1 MKNKNSW
8 KYVIK
13 DMKKRNKWGMK
24 QYGVPLTTATNKNFL
39 QETYEELLDAVV
51 YLRSELQLRKN
62 KFINN
67 LTCPGCGGIPDNG
80 FDRCVPPSPY
90 YCTKCSAQQEQI
102 NPIMDESQQQYK
114 IPYKILANNI
124 LDDYSIFHPY
134 PFKENN

>member
-1 MKNKNSW
+1 MAKNSW

-24 QYGVPLTTATNKNFL
+24 QYDVPLTPETKKDFIK
-39 QETYEELLDAVV
+39 ETYEELLDAVV

-62 KFINN
+62 KFIDN
-67 LTCPGCGGIPDNG
+67 LTCPGCNGIPDNG

-90 YCTKCSAQQEQI
+90 YCTKCSAQQNQI
-102 NPIMDESQQQYK
+102 NPIKDEQ
-114 IPYKILANNI
+114 
-124 LDDYSIFHPY
+124 DSIFHPY

>member
-24 QYGVPLTTATNKNFL
+24 QYGVPLTTRTPKDFL

-51 YLRSELQLRKN
+51 YLRTELQIRKAPVFT
-62 KFINN
+62 K
-67 LTCPGCGGIPDNG
+67 P
-80 FDRCVPPSPY
+80 FD
-90 YCTKCSAQQEQI
+90 
-102 NPIMDESQQQYK
+102 PIMDEH
-114 IPYKILANNI
+114 
-124 LDDYSIFHPY
+124 SIFHPY

>member
-1 MKNKNSW
+1 MRCLCPYDIYEKNMAKNSW

-51 YLRSELQLRKN
+51 YLRSELQLRKTH
-62 KFINN
+62 
-67 LTCPGCGGIPDNG
+67 LLPMP
-80 FDRCVPPSPY
+80 
-90 YCTKCSAQQEQI
+90 TKPLD
-102 NPIMDESQQQYK
+102 PIMDE
-114 IPYKILANNI
+114 
-124 LDDYSIFHPY
+124 YSIFHPY

>member
-24 QYGVPLTTATNKNFL
+24 QYGVPLTTETNKDFL

-51 YLRSELQLRKN
+51 YLRSELQLRKTH
-62 KFINN
+62 
-67 LTCPGCGGIPDNG
+67 LLPMP
-80 FDRCVPPSPY
+80 
-90 YCTKCSAQQEQI
+90 TK
-102 NPIMDESQQQYK
+102 PLDLIMDESQQQYK
-114 IPYKILANNI
+114 IPYEILADNI
-124 LDDYSIFHPY
+124 LDEQDSIFHPY

>member
-1 MKNKNSW
+1 MRCLCPYDIYERNMAKNSW

-24 QYGVPLTTATNKNFL
+24 QYGVPLTTATDKNLL

-67 LTCPGCGGIPDNG
+67 LNCPGCNGIPDNG

-90 YCTKCSAQQEQI
+90 YCTKCSAQQKQI
-102 NPIMDESQQQYK
+102 NPIIDEH
-114 IPYKILANNI
+114 
-124 LDDYSIFHPY
+124 SIFHPY